1 MKIFRLSYFLGPYS
15 PGDTQS
21 TALTTLK
28 QCLHFDPDS
37 SQCLPAH
44 RLVKSLNKSFKKLE
58 KSMEK
63 EDWAAVSDQLSG
75 KTGFIASYE
84 SALEQHTSR
93 AALGLPPAIPLPS
106 AKRTSPRRAALLKA
120 ICRSYMKKN
129 DAGRG
134 ERWCNALLEMEGME
148 DDSDALI
155 VRADALLAK
164 EEWEEAVRVLE
175 RAFEASGRSN
185 REIHQRLQKA
195 QRLLK
200 QSRQKDY
207 YKVLGVSRSA
217 DAKEI
222 KKALCVAPFSRSLV
236 RVPGADL
243 RLQPERRPE
252 SASRQGRQRG
262 KDGRG
267 QRGVRSAQ
275 QPRYVP
281 CLSSPSPV

>member
-1 MKIFRLSYFLGPYS
+1 MDRRLTHLTTPSTTLLMKIFRLSYFLGPYT

-44 RLVKSLNKSFKKLE
+44 RLVKSLDKSFKKLE

-63 EDWAAVSDQLSG
+63 EDWSAVSTQLSG
-75 KTGFIASYE
+75 ENGFIAAYE
-84 SALEQHTSR
+84 RALEQHTSR
-93 AALGLPPAIPLPS
+93 AALGLPVAIPLPS
-106 AKRTSPRRAALLKA
+106 VKRTSPRRAALLKA
-120 ICRSYMKKN
+120 NCRAYLKQN

-148 DDSDALI
+148 DDSDALM
-155 VRADALLAK
+155 VRADALLKK
-164 EEWEEAVRVLE
+164 EEWEKAVRVLE
-175 RAFEASGRSN
+175 QAFEASGRSN

-222 KKALCVAPFSRSLV
+222 KKA
-236 RVPGADL
+236 
-243 RLQPERRPE
+243 
-252 SASRQGRQRG
+252 
-262 KDGRG
+262 
-267 QRGVRSAQ
+267 
-275 QPRYVP
+275 
-281 CLSSPSPV
+281 